1 MKNNKIIVN
10 GTEISIMH
18 IETDDFISL
27 TDIAKH
33 KDGDRT
39 DYIIQIYYGIEIP
52 LSYPVFGNNCIIR
65 ILNPSNSRGLENKPD

>member
-39 DYIIQIYYGIEIP
+39 DYIIQIYST
-52 LSYPVFGNNCIIR
+52 LT
-65 ILNPSNSRGLENKPD
+65 D